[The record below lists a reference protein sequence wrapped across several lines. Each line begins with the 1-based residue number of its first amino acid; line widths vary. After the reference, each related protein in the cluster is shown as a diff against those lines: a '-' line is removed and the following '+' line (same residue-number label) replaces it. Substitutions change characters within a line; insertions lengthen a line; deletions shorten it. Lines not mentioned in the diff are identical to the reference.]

1 MRMPNKTKIKKKIMA
16 SSSVAEGVHF
26 ALEVIGRE
34 NVTLRDKQMQILKN
48 VIVEKKNV
56 LAVLPTVFGKSLV
69 YKIMPPFADFMDS
82 GFRPTET
89 NSIVLV
95 ISPLNALIRDQ
106 VTKVRECGLKACI
119 LKADRVA
126 LDGEDDDGEQV
137 CLSEPLQNPKN
148 FQLIFAHPEAL
159 VENKAI
165 MKLLKTTELQ
175 RRMRAI
181 VVDETHL
188 VGDWYACEFY
198 YQTSYCFLNHTYRN
212 HTTP

>member
-1 MRMPNKTKIKKKIMA
+1 
-16 SSSVAEGVHF
+16 
-26 ALEVIGRE
+26 
-34 NVTLRDKQMQILKN
+34 
-48 VIVEKKNV
+48 
-56 LAVLPTVFGKSLV
+56 
-69 YKIMPPFADFMDS
+69 MDS
-82 GFRPTET
+82 GFRPPESY
-89 NSIVLV
+89 SIILV

-119 LKADRVA
+119 LKADGVA

-137 CLSEPLQNPKN
+137 CLSEPLQNLKN
-148 FQLIFAHPEAL
+148 FQLIFAHPEAV

-175 RRMRAI
+175 RRMRVI

-188 VGDWYACEFY
+188 VVDWYACEFY
-198 YQTSYCFLNHTYRN
+198 YQTSYCFLNHTYRS